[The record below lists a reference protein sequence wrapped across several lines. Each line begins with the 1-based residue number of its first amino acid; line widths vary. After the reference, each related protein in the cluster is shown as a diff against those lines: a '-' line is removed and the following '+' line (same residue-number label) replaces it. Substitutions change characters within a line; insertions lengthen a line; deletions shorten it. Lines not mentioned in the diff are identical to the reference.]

1 MLEIKLSGFL
11 DDPIPEPERREP
23 HESRRVPRS
32 RVYPRSMARLLRRLH
47 HPALFGFFV
56 VLFAF
61 AKADQRKQT
70 AGGPR
75 RSTPHSDLWACF
87 HRDRTRRLQS
97 PRLRRRNRYSANRA
111 SEMAEN
117 LVPPA
122 RVQRRTSTSSRR
134 KLEQNL
140 SGQLAAHSVS
150 IHMGRDGLVISLREA
165 GFFASGSATPSAAT
179 LGTLRQVAA
188 SLEGSPYDLRI
199 EGHTDSL
206 PIHSAEFDSNWELST
221 TRATSIARLML
232 DLKALPPDQ
241 ISAAGYAGFHPVA
254 SNETEEGRAENRRVD
269 LVLVPR
275 TYFHFPD
282 SGSTQAAGSPWRR
295 ITDN

>member
-1 MLEIKLSGFL
+1 MK
-11 DDPIPEPERREP
+11 
-23 HESRRVPRS
+23 RRVPRA
-32 RVYPRSMARLLRRLH
+32 RVGHDRWLVSYADFITL
-47 HPALFGFFV
+47 LFGFFV

-61 AKADQRKQT
+61 SKADQRKQT
-70 AGGPR
+70 QVVASIDAAFRSMGVSTETARAASNRHVGAGID
-75 RSTPHSDLWACF
+75 TPPTA
-87 HRDRTRRLQS
+87 Q
-97 PRLRRRNRYSANRA
+97 
-111 SEMAEN
+111 EMAEN

-122 RVQRRTSTSSRR
+122 RVQADLDLTRR

-140 SGQLAAHSVS
+140 SGQLAAHTVS

-179 LGTLRQVAA
+179 LATLRQVAA
-188 SLEGSPYDLRI
+188 SLEGTPYDLRI

-275 TYFHFPD
+275 THFHFPD